1 MKYLITE
8 TQSQKFLNALV
19 KVIDAKN
26 YDGLCKLE
34 VDDEPDEDGKFWVYA
49 VFSKKWLDEYPYSSN
64 GGAVKE
70 VNKTRKEIRQK
81 IKEYFD
87 TEVILGSYFVDKC
100 ESE

>member
-1 MKYLITE
+1 
-8 TQSQKFLNALV
+8 
-19 KVIDAKN
+19 
-26 YDGLCKLE
+26 
-34 VDDEPDEDGKFWVYA
+34 VYA